1 MNFNFKS
8 KLLNIEEICAL
19 RKQLKDKTIVF
30 TNGCFDLLHPGHI
43 YLLEQAKSLGD
54 ILIVGLNSDDSVKR
68 LKGEKRP
75 IYSQTER
82 AYMLSSLSCVDFIV
96 VFEEDTPYS
105 LIKSLKPDI
114 LVKGNDWELDK
125 VVGRDIVEKKGGK
138 IFLVSVLENYSTS
151 MLIKKIIE
159 NFKKT

>member
-1 MNFNFKS
+1 MSFDFKS
-8 KLLNIEEICAL
+8 KLISIEKICTL
-19 RKQLKDKTIVF
+19 REELKDKTVVF

-54 ILIVGLNSDDSVKR
+54 ILVVGLNSDNSVKR

-75 IYSQTER
+75 IYSQKER

-96 VFEEDTPYS
+96 IFEEDTPYN
-105 LIKSLKPDI
+105 LIKSLKPDV

-125 VVGRDIVEKKGGK
+125 VVGRDIVEKEGGK
-138 IFLVSVLENYSTS
+138 IFLISVLENYSTS
-151 MLIKKIIE
+151 MIIEKIKKL
-159 NFKKT
+159 